1 MAKKFHYTGTC
12 IPERHFTVD
21 ISAKLDAVMELID
34 AGEYFTV
41 NRPRQYGKS
50 TFMFLLAKRLRS
62 EKENLALKISFEALG
77 RSAFADEAA
86 FSTAFLSLLKKQC
99 VLHDMEERLKSAT
112 TGSSQTFTDLD
123 SFITEFTKGKKVV
136 LLIDETDAA
145 TDNALF
151 LQFLGLLRSKYL
163 ARNEGEDS
171 TFHSVILAGIHDVK
185 NMKHKISPE
194 SGGTN
199 SPWNIAADFEI
210 DLTFSSSD
218 IETMLQEYADE
229 RKVDMDIAA
238 VACRLHFFTSG
249 HPFLVS
255 KVCYLLDTVI
265 MQPDSSWREEDVDQA
280 VDHILR
286 EKNTNF
292 ESLIKNLENN
302 SELYRLVE
310 NILLKDIQLEY
321 SEDNRLISQGV
332 TYGIFGRER
341 TKPLHIHNRI
351 YKERIYNY
359 ITLNLKIGQ
368 LIDKNIEQYSS
379 QNQFVTHE
387 HTLDFEKVLTKF
399 QQFMKEQYSPK
410 DTAFVERNWRLLYL
424 AFLKPIIN
432 GHGFDFKEVQISEE
446 KRLDVVITYNRQK
459 YINEL
464 KIWKG
469 AEQHKKGIA
478 QLVDYLNRQG
488 RDQGFLVIFDF
499 RKKMEYRQE
508 KITVQGKGIF
518 MVWV

>member
-1 MAKKFHYTGTC
+1 MTKKFHYTGTC

-21 ISAKLDAVMELID
+21 ISAKLDAVMELVD
-34 AGEYFTV
+34 AGEYFTI

-50 TFMFLLAKRLRS
+50 TFMFLLAQRLRS
-62 EKENLALKISFEALG
+62 ETEHLALKISFEALG

-86 FSTAFLSLLKKQC
+86 FSTAFLSLLHKQC
-99 VLHDMEERLKSAT
+99 ALHDIEKKLKTAAACAPHSP
-112 TGSSQTFTDLD
+112 QTSTDLD
-123 SFITEFTKGKKVV
+123 AFITEFTKGQKIV

-171 TFHSVILAGIHDVK
+171 TFHSVILAGVHDVK

-229 RKVDMDIAA
+229 RKVTLDIAA
-238 VACRLHFFTSG
+238 IARRLHFFTSG

-255 KVCYLLDTVI
+255 KLCYLLDTVI
-265 MQPDSSWREEDVDQA
+265 VPPDSSWQAEDVDRA

-310 NILLKDIQLEY
+310 NILLKDSQLEY

-332 TYGIFGRER
+332 TYGIFSRDRSE
-341 TKPLHIHNRI
+341 PLHIHNRI
-351 YKERIYNY
+351 YKERIYN
-359 ITLNLKIGQ
+359 
-368 LIDKNIEQYSS
+368 
-379 QNQFVTHE
+379 
-387 HTLDFEKVLTKF
+387 
-399 QQFMKEQYSPK
+399 
-410 DTAFVERNWRLLYL
+410 
-424 AFLKPIIN
+424 
-432 GHGFDFKEVQISEE
+432 
-446 KRLDVVITYNRQK
+446 
-459 YINEL
+459 
-464 KIWKG
+464 
-469 AEQHKKGIA
+469 
-478 QLVDYLNRQG
+478 
-488 RDQGFLVIFDF
+488 
-499 RKKMEYRQE
+499 
-508 KITVQGKGIF
+508 
-518 MVWV
+518 